1 MGATIAGPHGPV
13 PVRQYG
19 RPGRPTLVWL
29 HGGGF
34 FRGGLDQPESHAV
47 ATAVA
52 AHGLAVV
59 TVDYRLAP
67 LPGLP
72 WVGRRG
78 ARPRARWPHAHDDVL
93 AVVRHTRAHTDGP
106 LLLGGASAGACLASA
121 ATLGL
126 LDAGDPPE
134 GVVLAYGFHHAR
146 LPRDRAVQRTVRG
159 HRRVTHAP
167 WALDVANRNAVPRT
181 ALGQRTAFAGGQ
193 DLTGFPPAFVVDAAS
208 DAMRASG
215 ERFAA
220 ELVSAGTSV
229 ERHVLP
235 DRHAFLNRPGTP
247 AFRAAVDRLGTW
259 ATATGR
265 FPSAV
270 RRAC

>member
-13 PVRQYG
+13 PVRRYG
-19 RPGRPTLVWL
+19 RPEGPTLVWL

-47 ATAVA
+47 AVA
-52 AHGLAVV
+52 LADRGLAVV
-59 TVDYRLAP
+59 TVDYRLVP

-78 ARPRARWPHAHDDVL
+78 PRPRARWPHAHDDVL

-126 LDAGDPPE
+126 LDAGDPPD

-146 LPRDRAVQRTVRG
+146 LPRDREVQRGVRG

-167 WALDVANRNAVPRT
+167 WALDVANRNAVPRRSRRE
-181 ALGQRTAFAGGQ
+181 RTAFAGGQ
-193 DLTGFPPAFVVDAAS
+193 DLTGFPPAFVVDAES

-215 ERFAA
+215 DRFAD
-220 ELVSAGTSV
+220 ELTAAGTTV
-229 ERHVLP
+229 ERHVLH
-235 DRHAFLNRPGTP
+235 DRHAFLNRPASP
-247 AFRAAVDRLGTW
+247 AFGAATELLAAW
-259 ATATGR
+259 ATATDR
-265 FPSAV
+265 FRMSTHV
-270 RRAC
+270 